1 MGAVMLLKDNF
12 GRKINYLRLSVT
24 DRCNMRC
31 RYCMPESGI
40 SKLAHQ
46 QILSY
51 EQLYLLAESA
61 VAVGIEK
68 IRVTGGEPLVRKGII
83 DFLANL
89 SQLPGLKQL
98 VLTTNG
104 LKLPEMA
111 AALKQAGVQ
120 RLNISLDSLRPEV
133 FAKVTR
139 RDELNRVLEGIAVAE
154 QVGLPI
160 KINMVVMRGINDTE
174 LADFAAMT
182 LEKNCSVRFIEY
194 MPVIKESGWQSL
206 HVPGEEILERIAQH
220 YAFTPVVRGELAG
233 PAREYKIADAQGTV
247 GVITAL
253 SGHFCQDCN
262 RIRITASGKVRNCLF
277 SDAEYDLKDVLAS
290 GDPAAIQAV
299 LRGLVESKPARHGMT
314 EQDANHASFTMAQI
328 GG

>member
-1 MGAVMLLKDNF
+1 MLLHDNF

-31 RYCMPESGI
+31 RYCMPTAGVT
-40 SKLAHQ
+40 KLDRQ
-46 QILSY
+46 EVLSY
-51 EQLYLLAESA
+51 EQLSLLAQSA
-61 VAVGIEK
+61 VALGIEK

-83 DFLANL
+83 DFLGGLA
-89 SQLPGLKQL
+89 QLPGLKQL

-104 LKLPEMA
+104 LQLPEMA
-111 AALKQAGVQ
+111 AQLKQAGVQ

-133 FAKVTR
+133 FARITRTDALRKV
-139 RDELNRVLEGIAVAE
+139 LAGIDAAE

-160 KINMVVMRGINDTE
+160 KINMVVMRGVNDAE
-174 LADFAAMT
+174 LIDFAAMT

-194 MPVIKESGWQSL
+194 MPVIKEANWQSL
-206 HVPGEEILERIAQH
+206 VVPGEEILARIAEQ
-220 YAFTPVVRGELAG
+220 YSFAPLVRGELSG
-233 PAREYKIADAQGTV
+233 PAREYKVTGALGTI

-277 SDAEYDLKDVLAS
+277 ADAEYDLREVLAS
-290 GDPAAIQAV
+290 GDSAAIQAV
-299 LRGLVESKPARHGMT
+299 LRGLIQSKPARHGLT
-314 EQDANHASFTMAQI
+314 EQDADHASFSMAQI

>member
-1 MGAVMLLKDNF
+1 MLLKDNF

-31 RYCMPESGI
+31 RYCMPEAGVA
-40 SKLAHQ
+40 KLTHQ
-46 QILSY
+46 QVLSY
-51 EQLYLLAESA
+51 EQLYLLAQSA
-61 VAVGIEK
+61 VSLGIEK

-83 DFLANL
+83 DFLGDLAQI
-89 SQLPGLKQL
+89 SGLKQL

-104 LKLPEMA
+104 LQLPEMA
-111 AALKQAGVQ
+111 AQLKRAGVQ

-133 FAKVTR
+133 FAKITR
-139 RDELNRVLEGIAVAE
+139 RDALSQVLAGIDAAE

-160 KINMVVMRGINDTE
+160 KINMVVMRGVNDAE
-174 LADFAAMT
+174 LVDFAAIT

-194 MPVIKESGWQSL
+194 MPVIKEKNWQSL
-206 HVPGEEILERIAQH
+206 VVPGEEILARIAEH
-220 YAFTPVVRGELAG
+220 YSFDPVVRGELSG
-233 PAREYKIADAQGTV
+233 PAREYKVSGAQGTV

-277 SDAEYDLKDVLAS
+277 ADEEYDLTEVLAS
-290 GDPAAIQAV
+290 GDTAAIQEF
-299 LRGLVESKPARHGMT
+299 LRGLVEAKPAKHGMT
-314 EQDANHASFTMAQI
+314 EQDASHASFTMAQI

>member
-1 MGAVMLLKDNF
+1 MLLKDNF

-31 RYCMPESGI
+31 RYCMPESGV
-40 SKLAHQ
+40 SKLDHQ
-46 QILSY
+46 QVLSY
-51 EQLYLLAESA
+51 EQLYLLAEAA
-61 VAVGIEK
+61 VALGIEK

-83 DFLANL
+83 DFLDQL
-89 SQLPGLKQL
+89 SQIPGLKQL

-139 RDELNRVLEGIAVAE
+139 RDELSKVLDGITIAE

-160 KINMVVMRGINDTE
+160 KINMVVMRGVNDAE
-174 LADFAAMT
+174 LVDFAAMT

-194 MPVIKESGWQSL
+194 MPAIKEESWQSL
-206 HVPGEEILERIAQH
+206 VMPGEEILERIAEVF
-220 YAFTPVVRGELAG
+220 AFTPVVRGELAG
-233 PAREYKIADAQGTV
+233 PAREYKIASAQGTI

-253 SGHFCQDCN
+253 SGHFCQGCN

-277 SDAEYDLKDVLAS
+277 ADAEYDLRPLLAG
-290 GDPAAIQAV
+290 GDAGDIQHA
-299 LRGLVESKPARHGMT
+299 LLQLVENKPEMHGMSEEST
-314 EQDANHASFTMAQI
+314 EHTAFTMARI